1 MKTTSTPPAAS
12 LGVFLQT
19 LFADLTGLLEIR
31 ALPSTA
37 RTFCRLNDS
46 HTLTAFLGD
55 HLRENLFFGPG
66 TRHDAT
72 SGTLENCVELPALF
86 GDFDFKDH
94 PEQDVRKALAEFPLP
109 PSIIVNSGGGL
120 HAYWLLNEP
129 FDLRI
134 EPDRQRARNLLR
146 RLAIYLH
153 ADLNSAE
160 PARVLRV
167 PGTRNFKYDPP
178 RDVVT
183 EAFDQ
188 ERRYN
193 DDDFDTL
200 LPVEPLT
207 NGQRPAFHMPEA
219 IPNGQRQDTLYRLAR
234 SLKVRGLSNP
244 AILAALR
251 EENRLRCQPPL
262 DEAEVLDTVH
272 HAMTQA
278 DRPEFLQNGHPETP
292 DDVAPSSPA
301 PQHESAPVPFS
312 LTTPEDSFIS
322 RYVAYAAS
330 RTDAPLEA
338 HEGLAFAVL
347 SALASTLRLPIATAV
362 KGWLLTIWILYL
374 VNTTAGRKSTTLEL
388 AVDFIRSLLGKAAL
402 LNWEGSPQGFIQR
415 LQERDGQATVFV
427 RDEYASLLTAINR
440 GGHLTG
446 LPQVLIKAY
455 DGSVIENV
463 RTKKR
468 NSDGAK
474 LADTD
479 RAEAPYLA
487 QCAAAPWDA
496 FVQAATIDNVNDG
509 FLPRFII
516 ITGQAAG
523 RALQPIT
530 PDIRAQREALLD
542 QLRTYQAQVQA
553 IETVAFAPGVL
564 EAQWAFEQSL
574 LARASESSRPDAA
587 GPVLKRLAD
596 TALKLTA
603 LLAVEQATG
612 TVLTLT
618 LAQFAM
624 AATITRRWADNALRL
639 VEALGRTTFRKHC
652 EEVLRTVRMQPTGLS
667 VSTLYRK
674 HPNLR
679 ERDFHEILGA
689 LETQEHIAVEKT
701 EPTGKKGRLA
711 TMVRPLTKGK

>member
-55 HLRENLFFGPG
+55 HLRENLFFGAG

-219 IPNGQRQDTLYRLAR
+219 IPNGQRQDTLYPLAR

-278 DRPEFLQNGHPETP
+278 DRPEFL
-292 DDVAPSSPA
+292 
-301 PQHESAPVPFS
+301 
-312 LTTPEDSFIS
+312 
-322 RYVAYAAS
+322 
-330 RTDAPLEA
+330 
-338 HEGLAFAVL
+338 
-347 SALASTLRLPIATAV
+347 
-362 KGWLLTIWILYL
+362 
-374 VNTTAGRKSTTLEL
+374 
-388 AVDFIRSLLGKAAL
+388 
-402 LNWEGSPQGFIQR
+402 
-415 LQERDGQATVFV
+415 
-427 RDEYASLLTAINR
+427 
-440 GGHLTG
+440 
-446 LPQVLIKAY
+446 
-455 DGSVIENV
+455 
-463 RTKKR
+463 
-468 NSDGAK
+468 
-474 LADTD
+474 
-479 RAEAPYLA
+479 
-487 QCAAAPWDA
+487 
-496 FVQAATIDNVNDG
+496 
-509 FLPRFII
+509 
-516 ITGQAAG
+516 
-523 RALQPIT
+523 
-530 PDIRAQREALLD
+530 
-542 QLRTYQAQVQA
+542 
-553 IETVAFAPGVL
+553 
-564 EAQWAFEQSL
+564 
-574 LARASESSRPDAA
+574 
-587 GPVLKRLAD
+587 
-596 TALKLTA
+596 
-603 LLAVEQATG
+603 
-612 TVLTLT
+612 
-618 LAQFAM
+618 
-624 AATITRRWADNALRL
+624 
-639 VEALGRTTFRKHC
+639 
-652 EEVLRTVRMQPTGLS
+652 
-667 VSTLYRK
+667 
-674 HPNLR
+674 
-679 ERDFHEILGA
+679 
-689 LETQEHIAVEKT
+689 
-701 EPTGKKGRLA
+701 
-711 TMVRPLTKGK
+711 